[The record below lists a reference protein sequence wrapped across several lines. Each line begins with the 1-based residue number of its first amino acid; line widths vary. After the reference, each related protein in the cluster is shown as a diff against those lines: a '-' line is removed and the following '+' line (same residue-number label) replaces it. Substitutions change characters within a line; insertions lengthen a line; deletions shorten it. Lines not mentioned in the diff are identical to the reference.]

1 MIDFARKT
9 GDYTQLS
16 VPDLKVL
23 ALTYMIEREQNGLS
37 NIRVEPPLRA
47 AEQAAAKAAKAKAAA
62 AAKAGSAA
70 AAGANANPG
79 MSKKAAARA
88 ARLSRTLAWIL
99 RHGADDLELGADAQG
114 FVAVEK
120 LLEVEQLRT
129 RKPRTT
135 AQHIRDAVHH
145 AGSAGMFTLVRV
157 AIKSPS
163 TAAESAAEGATT
175 EEATPAAGGAGVGAA
190 PPLPPTSAPKPARA
204 FGARRKKTAVATRLM
219 IRATGGHTL
228 AAVVAAAPAAAAAA
242 AAAAPSAEAPTGSAP
257 VVAAAAAASAA
268 RRASKDAAASAAPVA
283 AAAAAAATTKKKK
296 NTLTSRIFG
305 ADGSMGQSTVLES
318 AADDEDGDWV
328 NPGNF
333 DGVSI
338 GVGVGGSTGSSMFAG
353 SAACALTTVKAERG
367 AGASGSGAAG
377 APPRVGCI
385 TTDFAMQNVIL
396 QMNLKLVALN
406 GSVITR
412 CKQWLLRCDACFF
425 IVKPD
430 ANAALTGD
438 RHRSA
443 AAQNQ
448 ALADS
453 LFCPKCGSAALN
465 RVAYSTDATGRTK
478 LHLRKNR
485 RIAVRRPALA
495 RELAPPRAT
504 PSALRLRPPACLATC
519 LRCILAAHSPTHAPA
534 VFTEPLVLPL
544 RATRADERHAVLHP
558 EAPRRPRP
566 RPAAAR
572 GSAPHRCVEAARLD
586 SPDGAQCVRVAHHR
600 RAWHVRW
607 HRAGGGEGGLRPQ
620 QPERAARPGAPG
632 EEEGEQ
638 RSDEPPQQESGREAF
653 ALLLSA
659 VALWGQ
665 RRRRGRRRRLC
676 STVLSY
682 RRERSEHREATP
694 MRRSLAAAPTAWRCG
709 CGFIRMI
716 ILVQYTSWNSY

>member
-1 MIDFARKT
+1 MRAAWQPRHVTLPRLVAAHSAASRASLVSAVIDFARKT

-37 NIRVEPPLRA
+37 NIRAEPPLRA

-62 AAKAGSAA
+62 AAGKAGST
-70 AAGANANPG
+70 NSG

-88 ARLSRTLAWIL
+88 ARLSRALAWIL

-120 LLEVEQLRT
+120 LLEVEQLRA

-135 AQHIRDAVHH
+135 AQHIRDAVQH
-145 AGSAGMFTLVRV
+145 ADSAGMFTLVRV

-163 TAAESAAEGATT
+163 TATESAAGGATA
-175 EEATPAAGGAGVGAA
+175 EEATPGTGGAAA
-190 PPLPPTSAPKPARA
+190 PPLPPTSAAKPARA
-204 FGARRKKTAVATRLM
+204 FGARRKKVPVATRLM
-219 IRATGGHTL
+219 IRATSGHTL

-242 AAAAPSAEAPTGSAP
+242 AAAAASSEAAAKAATGPTP
-257 VVAAAAAASAA
+257 VVAAAAAASAS
-268 RRASKDAAASAAPVA
+268 RRASEDATAKAAPVA
-283 AAAAAAATTKKKK
+283 AAATAAAAKKKK
-296 NTLTSRIFG
+296 KKKKTLTSRIFG
-305 ADGSMGQSTVLES
+305 ADGSMAQSTVLVRDLKFYRYIDFVREFSSPHISLDCSPSHHLCGTVQES
-318 AADDEDGDWV
+318 AAGDEDGDWV

-338 GVGVGGSTGSSMFAG
+338 GVGVAGSTGSSMFAG

-367 AGASGSGAAG
+367 VGASGSGAAG
-377 APPRVGCI
+377 GAPRVGCI

-438 RHRSA
+438 RHRSG

-465 RVAYSTDATGRTK
+465 RVAYSTDANGRTK

-485 RIAVRRPALA
+485 RIAVRQKKKLLSLA
-495 RELAPPRAT
+495 NPWQSGPPRPP
-504 PSALRLRPPACLATC
+504 PSARFPFSARFAIF
-519 LRCILAAHSPTHAPA
+519 RIHRSQHTH
-534 VFTEPLVLPL
+534 
-544 RATRADERHAVLHP
+544 LHCP
-558 EAPRRPRP
+558 CPFPNKTTQNK
-566 RPAAAR
+566 
-572 GSAPHRCVEAARLD
+572 HTK
-586 SPDGAQCVRVAHHR
+586 
-600 RAWHVRW
+600 
-607 HRAGGGEGGLRPQ
+607 
-620 QPERAARPGAPG
+620 
-632 EEEGEQ
+632 
-638 RSDEPPQQESGREAF
+638 
-653 ALLLSA
+653 
-659 VALWGQ
+659 
-665 RRRRGRRRRLC
+665 C
-676 STVLSY
+676 SS
-682 RRERSEHREATP
+682 
-694 MRRSLAAAPTAWRCG
+694 
-709 CGFIRMI
+709 
-716 ILVQYTSWNSY
+716 